1 MSKTKKITNYFNKK
15 QKNNLLSQ
23 QNIIIEKYENNKDN
37 SNNKNALLSPK
48 NTNDLIVENWDNIK
62 HTLTELPQYSSLY
75 SKRLEMTKQKLIE
88 ECKQKWPK
96 IHICQNIVDLKG
108 NVIKYFY

>member
-1 MSKTKKITNYFNKK
+1 MPELT
-15 QKNNLLSQ
+15 
-23 QNIIIEKYENNKDN
+23 IIIKNYCKNKDN
-37 SNNKNALLSPK
+37 SDNKNTLLSPK
-48 NTNDLIVENWDNIK
+48 NTNDFIVESWDNIK

-75 SKRLEMTKQKLIE
+75 LKRLEMTKKKLIE

-96 IHICQNIVDLKG
+96 IHICPNIVDLKG

>member
-1 MSKTKKITNYFNKK
+1 
-15 QKNNLLSQ
+15 
-23 QNIIIEKYENNKDN
+23 
-37 SNNKNALLSPK
+37 
-48 NTNDLIVENWDNIK
+48 
-62 HTLTELPQYSSLY
+62 
-75 SKRLEMTKQKLIE
+75 MTKQKLIE